1 MVSDEDVALLTA
13 GRWLVPLLA
22 EMGAEDSARLAVLLR
37 RLGLSRSALSR
48 SIGELEARGWLSRN
62 PGHGHPLRPEYL
74 LTERGR
80 AVAIWCEGVVA
91 TRRLLGLEPDDL
103 GRWTLPLVR
112 RLDRRWKRFSALE
125 AELRPITP
133 RALSLALK
141 QGLGVRLLERRLED
155 AFPPTAL
162 YGLTGRG
169 QRLARAL
176 A

>member
-1 MVSDEDVALLTA
+1 MIADDDIAFVAS

-22 EMGAEDSARLAVLLR
+22 EMSAEGSMRFAVLLR

-48 SIGELEARGWLSRN
+48 SIEAVEARGWLRRN

-74 LTERGR
+74 LTEAGR
-80 AVAIWCEGVVA
+80 PIAAWCESVMA
-91 TRRLLGLEPDDL
+91 ARRRLGLEPDDL
-103 GRWTLPLVR
+103 GRWSLPLVR

-141 QGLGVRLLERRLED
+141 GMMEVRLLERRLED

-169 QRLARAL
+169 QSLAWAL
-176 A
+176 V